1 MNATPHVGFIGLGTM
16 GLPMASNIRRAGAE
30 VRAFDLDR
38 KRMDAIAT
46 AGGHPVDDPA
56 AAAQGADFV
65 ITMLPNAPDVRKALF
80 DDNGAVAV
88 MNRESIYID
97 MSTIHPLETDAIA
110 QELDKR
116 GIRMID
122 APVGRS
128 STEAAQGKLLIMA
141 GGEAE
146 DIDRARP
153 ILASMGDAIIHCGPR
168 GMGSRMKIINNF
180 MSTSLNV
187 LTAEALVLAQA
198 VGMDLEITRQVLMS
212 TAAGRG
218 HLVTTYPVKVL
229 AGDLAPGFMVDLA
242 HKDLGLALDL
252 GARFSVPLP
261 VGAAAREIYTLARAQ
276 GFGGKDWTSILE
288 LYRGFKRS

>member
-1 MNATPHVGFIGLGTM
+1 MEGRPQVGFIGLGTM
-16 GLPMASNIRRAGAE
+16 GLPMASNIRHSGAE
-30 VRAFDLDR
+30 VRAFDVDR
-38 KRMDAIAT
+38 DRMDAIGA

-56 AAAQGADFV
+56 AAARGADFV

-80 DDNGAVAV
+80 DRNGAVSA
-88 MNRESIYID
+88 MNGKSLYID

-110 QELDKR
+110 EELEGR

-122 APVGRS
+122 APVGRT

-141 GGEAE
+141 GGEPG
-146 DIDRARP
+146 DIERARP
-153 ILASMGDAIIHCGPR
+153 ILASMGDAIVHCGRR

-187 LTAEALVLAQA
+187 LTAETLALAQA

-229 AGDLAPGFMVDLA
+229 AGDLTPGFMIDLA

-261 VGAAAREIYTLARAQ
+261 VGAAAREIYSLARAQ
-276 GFGGKDWTSILE
+276 SFGRKDWTSILE